1 MAEPRKGIAGA
12 MVVAVIAAI
21 ASLASAGLSAW
32 QNQEARKLQKEL
44 ADKQQAAQELF
55 QRQEASLRQL
65 ELDREYQLG
74 VVERVAD
81 ALEKASTAPN
91 QVNLASALLYTL
103 PDGDLKDRLIVVVLG
118 EAQRAA
124 EQGVKLDASVASLR
138 GSVRDSAVPMAAAPS
153 LAPSPSSSSG
163 AEPTDTV
170 QPAPIE
176 PQRPSALA
184 QTVDLVADPSA
195 TGWDVDVFWCQSA
208 DGGAGDANEAR
219 AKRVAERLA
228 EISRAGTS
236 IGGERLGRVRLR
248 ELTVEANA
256 RPQYR
261 LSTDQIFL
269 DAGEGTIGEA
279 VAGVARDAEAPLG
292 VVNRQGGKVSP
303 WYLSAF
309 YCAGG

>member
-1 MAEPRKGIAGA
+1 MAEPGKGIAGA
-12 MVVAVIAAI
+12 TVVAVIAAI

-32 QNQEARKLQKEL
+32 QNQEARKLQKEI

-81 ALEKASTAPN
+81 ALEKASTAPS
-91 QVNLASALLYTL
+91 QVNVASALLYTL

-138 GSVRDSAVPMAAAPS
+138 SSVRDSAVPMAAPS
-153 LAPSPSSSSG
+153 LAPSPSSG
-163 AEPTDTV
+163 AEPTGTV

-176 PQRPSALA
+176 PERPSAPA
-184 QTVDLVADPSA
+184 QTVDLVVNPSA

-219 AKRVAERLA
+219 AKRTAERLA
-228 EISRAGTS
+228 EISRDGES
-236 IGGERLGRVRLR
+236 LGGERLGRVRVR

-269 DAGEGTIGEA
+269 DAGEATIGQA
-279 VAGVARDAEAPLG
+279 VAGVARAAGAPLA
-292 VVNRQGGKVSP
+292 VVDRQGGKVSP

>member
-1 MAEPRKGIAGA
+1 
-12 MVVAVIAAI
+12 VAVIAAI

-55 QRQEASLRQL
+55 QRQQASLRQL
-65 ELDREYQLG
+65 ELDRDYQLG

-91 QVNLASALLYTL
+91 QVNVASALLYTL

-124 EQGVKLDASVASLR
+124 DQGVKLDASVASLR
-138 GSVRDSAVPMAAAPS
+138 SSVRDSAVPMAE
-153 LAPSPSSSSG
+153 APSPVPPPSFAARPTG
-163 AEPTDTV
+163 TVEP
-170 QPAPIE
+170 AAIE
-176 PQRPSALA
+176 PQLPSAPA

-195 TGWDVDVFWCQSA
+195 TGWDVDVFWCQSV

-219 AKRVAERLA
+219 AKRAAERLA
-228 EISRAGTS
+228 GMSRDGTS
-236 IGGERLGRVRLR
+236 LGGERLGRVRLR

-261 LSTDQIFL
+261 LSTDQVFL
-269 DAGEGTIGEA
+269 DPGEATIGQA
-279 VAGVARDAEAPLG
+279 VAGVAGAAGAPLA
-292 VVNRQGGKVSP
+292 VVHRQGGRVSP